1 MIMALLCGR
10 FLDAF
15 FHGRYRIHR
24 WHTRRTIG
32 WPSTAA
38 HADLYRLRVISVL
51 YGPSL
56 LASYDGWL
64 WNGWRGPRRINHWR
78 LSSWGKEDFLL
89 VRFLPFRFLLTRKMT
104 ERQVDGK
111 CRPPVFCRTANA
123 PNQQKEKRETS
134 SVTDVFLIF
143 YPTTLSF
150 DSRSLFF
157 KSMPVDQ

>member
-1 MIMALLCGR
+1 MPFSTGVTEYTDDTRDEQLVGLARPRMLIYIGCALFRCCTGR
-10 FLDAF
+10 LAS
-15 FHGRYRIHR
+15 
-24 WHTRRTIG
+24 W
-32 WPSTAA
+32 
-38 HADLYRLRVISVL
+38 
-51 YGPSL
+51 SL

-123 PNQQKEKRETS
+123 PNQQKEKRKRETS

-143 YPTTLSF
+143 PIPTTLSF